1 LSAFGGVIAVNRP
14 LDDDFITALDEANLF
29 IEAIIAPAF
38 SPEAEAWFAA
48 KKKNCRLVALPET
61 AALRLE
67 MRSIRGGFL
76 AQQPDMGDPAE
87 ATWELVSQRA
97 PLAEEEM
104 ALRFAWTAV
113 SHVKSN
119 AILLAVGKA
128 TVGIGG
134 GLTSRVDAVKLA
146 AEKAGQRAKGS
157 VMASDAFFPFADGIE
172 AAAAAG
178 ATAVVQPGGSVRDEE
193 VIAAADRLGLA
204 MIFTGARHFRH

>member
-1 LSAFGGVIAVNRP
+1 VIAVNRP
-14 LDDDFITALDEANLF
+14 LDDDFIAALDEANLF

-76 AQQPDMGDPAE
+76 AQQSDLGDPAE
-87 ATWELVSQRA
+87 AKWELVSQRA
-97 PLAEEEM
+97 PLPEEEM